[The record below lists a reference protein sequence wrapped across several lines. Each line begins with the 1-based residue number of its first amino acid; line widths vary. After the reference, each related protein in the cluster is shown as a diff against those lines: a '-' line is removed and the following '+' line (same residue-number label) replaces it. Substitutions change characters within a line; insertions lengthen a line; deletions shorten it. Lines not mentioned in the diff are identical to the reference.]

1 MNLILSRTP
10 KTVLSRRGRVCSI
23 SASKSMICSTSFS
36 TMARQLVYPLHKA
49 SSYFKSRWHCA
60 DSEGGGGAW
69 IPHPHPLKKYHES
82 LGFLSNTV
90 NGVSL
95 AGRWWYLDP
104 CSPPRP
110 GPHQS
115 TKINIVKIGPL
126 FRNFLDPRM
135 RRYRI
140 TITCTNSVCIFVLTA
155 TEWKANYFLVWRG
168 SDVVLF
174 VRWVEFCFFTRY
186 RSCKSLW
193 YIVLLHKN

>member
-1 MNLILSRTP
+1 MQVCMNLMLSRTP
-10 KTVLSRRGRVCSI
+10 KTVFVASRPSLQHISKQKYDLQHLLFYYGSPARLSTPQSQLIFQVPLTLRGFRR
-23 SASKSMICSTSFS
+23 
-36 TMARQLVYPLHKA
+36 
-49 SSYFKSRWHCA
+49 
-60 DSEGGGGAW
+60 GGGAW

-95 AGRWWYLDP
+95 AGRWWYMDP

-140 TITCTNSVCIFVLTA
+140 KITCPDSVCIFVLTA
-155 TEWKANYFLVWRG
+155 TEWKANYFLVWRFWCC
-168 SDVVLF
+168 VV
-174 VRWVEFCFFTRY
+174 C
-186 RSCKSLW
+186 
-193 YIVLLHKN
+193 

>member
-1 MNLILSRTP
+1 MQVCTNLMLSRTP
-10 KTVLSRRGRVCSI
+10 KTIFRRVE
-23 SASKSMICSTSFS
+23 AEFAAYQQAKVWF
-36 TMARQLVYPLHKA
+36 AAPPFLLWFALHKA

-60 DSEGGGGAW
+60 DSEGGGAW
-69 IPHPHPLKKYHES
+69 VPYPNPLKTYHGN

-104 CSPPRP
+104 SSPSRP

-140 TITCTNSVCIFVLTA
+140 KITCPGSVCIFVLTA
-155 TEWKANYFLVWRG
+155 TEWKANYFLVWRFWCC
-168 SDVVLF
+168 VV
-174 VRWVEFCFFTRY
+174 C
-186 RSCKSLW
+186 
-193 YIVLLHKN
+193 